1 MELLEI
7 INKAKTQH
15 ILNKQEIICLLKSND
30 ADQELFNA
38 ADEVRKKYLGDE
50 VHLRGLIEFTNV
62 CKRNCFYCGLRR
74 DNKKIIRYRLTEEQI
89 LNFATKA
96 KSFGY
101 KTIVLQG
108 GEDNYYTS
116 DKIVRIIKGIKDLG
130 LALTLSIG
138 EKTFDEYKA
147 FRDAGADRYLLRIET
162 TDKELYEKL
171 DPGMSHESR
180 LNCLKILKELG
191 FEVGTG
197 VMVGLP
203 NQTIESYADDILFFK
218 EIDADMLGIGPF
230 IPNEDTPLANAKGK
244 ELTMALKVM
253 SITRLLLPD
262 INIPATTAMES
273 LNKNGRLMA
282 LQSGAN
288 VVMPNVTEGEYRKQ
302 YALYP
307 GKICTG
313 DTPAHCRGC
322 ITGKITSIGRKVST
336 NYGFRGNKPTNIHE
350 HK

>member
-1 MELLEI
+1 MINLLQI
-7 INKAKTQH
+7 INKAKTEH
-15 ILNKQEIICLLKSND
+15 TLSKEEIISILSCNNINE
-30 ADQELFNA
+30 ELFNA
-38 ADEVRKKYLGDE
+38 ADEVRKKYVSDE
-50 VHLRGLIEFTNV
+50 VHLRGLIEFTNI
-62 CKRNCFYCGLRR
+62 CKNNCLYCGLRR
-74 DNKKIIRYRLTEEQI
+74 DNKNLVKYRLTQEQI
-89 LNFATKA
+89 FDFATKA

-108 GEDNYYTS
+108 GEDDYYTK
-116 DKIVRIIKGIKDLG
+116 DIMINIIKSIKSLG

-138 EKTFDEYKA
+138 EKTYEEYKA
-147 FRDAGADRYLLRIET
+147 FREAGADRYLLRIET
-162 TDKELYEKL
+162 TDKKLYEYL
-171 DPGMSHESR
+171 DPGMSHETR
-180 LNCLKILKELG
+180 LNCLKNLKELG
-191 FEVGTG
+191 YEVGSG

-203 NQTIESYADDILFFK
+203 NQTIESYADDILYFK
-218 EIDADMLGIGPF
+218 EINADMLGIGPF
-230 IPNEDTPLANAKGK
+230 IPNEDTPLAGSKGK

-253 SITRLLLPD
+253 AITRLLLPD

-288 VVMPNVTEGEYRKQ
+288 VVMPNVTEGDYRKH

-322 ITGKITSIGRKVST
+322 ITGKINSIGRTVSES
-336 NYGFRGNKPTNIHE
+336 YGFRGNKNT
-350 HK
+350 K